1 MGKRGPKPSPR
12 SPMADPLVGVPDKP
26 DWLDG
31 VAGEMWDE
39 LVPLLAERCV
49 LSRADGLSLAMLC
62 AEYSGYRAAS
72 QALAVSGPAIETENG
87 SFKPSPELVAA
98 DRHGAALLRWIREFG
113 LTPLSRGAVAP
124 IVGTLRDDF
133 DDFLDSRGDTR
144 NHRTIKMS

>member
-31 VAGEMWDE
+31 VAGECGMNWSLCWRKGVSSPAPTGCRWRCSVRSTAVIARHRSAGRVRSGDRDGE
-39 LVPLLAERCV
+39 RFVQAEPGIGRGRSTRRGAV
-49 LSRADGLSLAMLC
+49 AMDSRVRAD
-62 AEYSGYRAAS
+62 
-72 QALAVSGPAIETENG
+72 AV
-87 SFKPSPELVAA
+87 V
-98 DRHGAALLRWIREFG
+98 
-113 LTPLSRGAVAP
+113 RGAVAP